1 MEPLHYLVFDTETE
15 QFVKDIAGTNLIWR
29 GDDLTTAVYSFWS
42 EFYDYEGRCLAS
54 VELPEDGSYIG
65 ELAFSEDGAGL
76 IVTILSGSGDEV
88 ETTIE
93 IGGYT

>member
-1 MEPLHYLVFDTETE
+1 M
-15 QFVKDIAGTNLIWR
+15 
-29 GDDLTTAVYSFWS
+29 
-42 EFYDYEGRCLAS
+42 
-54 VELPEDGSYIG
+54 ELPEDGSYIG

-93 IGGYT
+93 IGGHV